1 MECIFCDILAGKAK
15 VNIIYEDERCVAFPD
30 LHPLVPLHFL
40 IIPREHISSIADAQG
55 EEIVSHL
62 VYVANRLAQ
71 TEGISSR
78 GYRLVINCGP
88 EGGQVVPHLHL
99 HLLGGQ
105 RLEDRLG

>member
-1 MECIFCDILAGKAK
+1 MECIFCNILAGKVKA
-15 VNIIYEDERCVAFPD
+15 NIIYEDERCVAFPD
-30 LHPLVPLHFL
+30 LHPQAPLHLL
-40 IIPREHISSIADAQG
+40 IIPREHIPSIADAQG

-62 VYVANRLAQ
+62 VHVANKLAQ

-78 GYRLVINCGP
+78 GYRLVINFGP
-88 EGGQVVPHLHL
+88 EGGQIVPHLHL

>member
-1 MECIFCDILAGKAK
+1 VECIFCDILTGKAK
-15 VNIIYEDERCVAFPD
+15 ANIIYEDERCVVFSD
-30 LHPLVPLHFL
+30 LHPQAPLHLL

-62 VYVANRLAQ
+62 IHVANNLARK
-71 TEGISSR
+71 EGISSR

-99 HLLGGQ
+99 HLLGGR